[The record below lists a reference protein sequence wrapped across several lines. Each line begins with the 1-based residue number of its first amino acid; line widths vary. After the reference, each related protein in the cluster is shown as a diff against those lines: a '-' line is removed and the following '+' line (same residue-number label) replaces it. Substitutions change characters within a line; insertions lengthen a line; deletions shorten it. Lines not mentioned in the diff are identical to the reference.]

1 MVCLFGAVALPVL
14 PAPHLVT
21 DPAVSAPIGT
31 YVGILRIVLMATRTV
46 GLSSVIVGAV
56 PNSIQAIL

>member
-1 MVCLFGAVALPVL
+1 MVCLFDAVALPAL

-21 DPAVSAPIGT
+21 GPAVAAPIGT
-31 YVGILRIVLMATRTV
+31 YIGILRTVLMATRTV
-46 GLSSVIVGAV
+46 GLSSVIVDAV